1 MPIRVSCCKTSDCI
15 GWTQFQDSSC
25 TQYVTTTIL
34 IISSISL
41 RYLDSF
47 QCYNVCSVC
56 EEGKMEKFSPK
67 LSSLNIKQ
75 FCSIFFK
82 MEIYLLSIYRT
93 LLLKMSKYVVI
104 RVESKRWA
112 TGIYLTNKTK
122 KNGIQIL
129 CWSSFR
135 KGKVCA
141 WIWNWAHFI
150 NFTPTDS
157 LQLVCMVHLSQTNF
171 ICLNTIKTTLPGSI
185 PLAANE

>member
-112 TGIYLTNKTK
+112 AGIYLTNKTK

-129 CWSSFR
+129 CWSSLGREKFVP
-135 KGKVCA
+135 GYGIEPILSISHPLIVFSWYA
-141 WIWNWAHFI
+141 WSIY
-150 NFTPTDS
+150 PK
-157 LQLVCMVHLSQTNF
+157 QT
-171 ICLNTIKTTLPGSI
+171 LYASI
-185 PLAANE
+185 L